1 MTVAAVPY
9 IHISVPKLPPDQG
22 VVITNREGDAL
33 RSSVWTPVCDP
44 DEVAGTIHWIKTGLR
59 GVWYVSFT
67 FGGVLTNKEIDKPIF
82 VVHDSQP
89 DDFN

>member
-9 IHISVPKLPPDQG
+9 IHISVPKLPLDQG

-59 GVWYVSFT
+59 GIWYVPFT
-67 FGGVLTNKEIDKPIF
+67 FGGRF
-82 VVHDSQP
+82 
-89 DDFN
+89 